1 MVQDQPPFTHDA
13 SAHSPCLQ
21 EANASEPLDALTV
34 ANGLRPVLLHINRA
48 LRYEAHELGV
58 TSTQASLLAA
68 INRSPQIGLGE
79 LATQEHLTAPT
90 LVSHIDK
97 LVAAGQVE
105 RRRANPSDRRRVEL
119 TVTPTGA
126 EVLQHLRERR
136 TAWLAAR
143 LATLPQEGLAAIAAA
158 IEPLGQLVRNEA

>member
-1 MVQDQPPFTHDA
+1 MAQNRTHDA
-13 SAHSPCLQ
+13 PAPLPTLQ
-21 EANASEPLDALTV
+21 NASASEPLDPLVV
-34 ANGLRPVLLHINRA
+34 ANGLRPVLLHINRS
-48 LRYEAHELGV
+48 LRYEAHDLGV

-105 RRRANPSDRRRVEL
+105 RHRANPNDRRRVEL
-119 TVTPTGA
+119 TITPAGA
-126 EVLQHLRERR
+126 EVLQRLRERR

-143 LATLPQEGLAAIAAA
+143 LAALPAEGLAAIASA
-158 IEPLGQLVRNEA
+158 IEPLGQLVRTEA